1 MSEMKKIEDHIQA
14 KEGEIQKYERFVN
27 EVSGHLAKE
36 MEVIR
41 SMKDSPAYLSISGWL
56 HSRQCLSD

>member
-1 MSEMKKIEDHIQA
+1 MGDTRQVVSEMKKIDDQIQS

-36 MEVIR
+36 MEVKDL
-41 SMKDSPAYLSISGWL
+41 SMKSLDIW
-56 HSRQCLSD
+56 

>member
-1 MSEMKKIEDHIQA
+1 MVSEMKKIEDHIQA

-41 SMKDSPAYLSISGWL
+41 LIYHFNVTAG
-56 HSRQCLSD
+56 